1 MRTVDFTTKL
11 FLVNNLKKKVNW
23 HSELSCLY
31 CGVIVYRFDL
41 MGEDLKD
48 IILRPEMVK
57 LLKKI
62 TQSFSSIYSKYTPAD
77 VINSF
82 LFILKEFLDE
92 NDIIKLEKELL
103 KLVPVDIPS
112 LMALSYELEMADDE
126 KDDYDDTLE
135 DIKNEL
141 EALEEKLLGV
151 R

>member
-1 MRTVDFTTKL
+1 M
-11 FLVNNLKKKVNW
+11 
-23 HSELSCLY
+23 
-31 CGVIVYRFDL
+31 
-41 MGEDLKD
+41 
-48 IILRPEMVK
+48 
-57 LLKKI
+57 
-62 TQSFSSIYSKYTPAD
+62 
-77 VINSF
+77 INSF

-141 EALEEKLLGV
+141 EVLEEKLLGV

>member
-1 MRTVDFTTKL
+1 METVDFSTKL
-11 FLVNNLKKKVNW
+11 YLVNNLKKKVNRY
-23 HSELSCLY
+23 SELSCLY

-62 TQSFSSIYSKYTPAD
+62 TLSFSSIYSKYTPAD

-82 LFILKEFLDE
+82 LFMLKEFLGED
-92 NDIIKLEKELL
+92 DIIRLEKELL
-103 KLVPVDIPS
+103 KLVPGDIPS
-112 LMALSYELEMADDE
+112 LMTLSYELEMADEEDDDDE
-126 KDDYDDTLE
+126 TLE
-135 DIKNEL
+135 DIKREL
-141 EALEEKLLGV
+141 EALEEKLLRV